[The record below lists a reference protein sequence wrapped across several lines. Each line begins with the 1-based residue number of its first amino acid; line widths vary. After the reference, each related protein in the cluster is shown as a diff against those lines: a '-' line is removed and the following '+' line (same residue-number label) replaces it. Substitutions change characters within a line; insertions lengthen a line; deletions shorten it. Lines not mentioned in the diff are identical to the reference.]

1 MRVAGTV
8 ALLALLISVTGIGT
22 FLVLAVLGL
31 GAVAAL
37 ATLARP

>member
-1 MRVAGTV
+1 MLRLTV
-8 ALLALLISVTGIGT
+8 PFALALLISVTGIGT